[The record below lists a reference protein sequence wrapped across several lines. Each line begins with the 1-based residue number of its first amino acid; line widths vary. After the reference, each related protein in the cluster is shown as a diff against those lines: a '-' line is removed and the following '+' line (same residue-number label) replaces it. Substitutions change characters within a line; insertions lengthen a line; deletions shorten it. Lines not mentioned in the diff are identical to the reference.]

1 MALHGHNESTHWITP
16 SVIKCFFWSIR
27 KYGGQQLLYRPDSFL
42 IRIRAAIKE
51 QKLQVRWWLM
61 RTRLLPWGRF
71 GVDCK
76 EKVGVILSPR
86 KRGGG
91 EGKLY
96 FLLRVKGHLH
106 RMMWQQQM
114 VLEVCKCIYD
124 ALKRA
129 LRCTSCTLKLKWW
142 PNLKGRILVHP
153 SIMNLLDEFSKNLNN
168 YGDK

>member
-1 MALHGHNESTHWITP
+1 MLLLIDQEVWRPAVALSPRFISYQNQS
-16 SVIKCFFWSIR
+16 SNK
-27 KYGGQQLLYRPDSFL
+27 
-42 IRIRAAIKE
+42 RAKTTGE
-51 QKLQVRWWLM
+51 MVTL

-96 FLLRVKGHLH
+96 FLLRVKGHLQ

-129 LRCTSCTLKLKWW
+129 LRCASCTLKLKWW

>member
-1 MALHGHNESTHWITP
+1 MFLLIDQEVWRPAVALSPTFISYQNQS
-16 SVIKCFFWSIR
+16 SNK
-27 KYGGQQLLYRPDSFL
+27 
-42 IRIRAAIKE
+42 RAILTVA
-51 QKLQVRWWLM
+51 KLQVRWWLM
-61 RTRLLPWGRF
+61 RTWLLPWGRF
-71 GVDCK
+71 GDDCK

-96 FLLRVKGHLH
+96 FLLRVKGRLQ

-129 LRCTSCTLKLKWW
+129 LTSCTLKLKWW
-142 PNLKGRILVHP
+142 PNLKGRILVHS
-153 SIMNLLDEFSKNLNN
+153 SIVNLLDEFSKSLNN